1 MGISEKDLYYE
12 TYEQYISRNK
22 SLQHLDE
29 EFKRYKYEKHEENRK
44 NIIEDIKNMRNE
56 LKSKQEKT
64 LQKSFSSEYILSRG
78 ESIINSQRA
87 RIHFS
92 QKQQIDSYINYIEQ
106 EYKREDLQKKI
117 EEKDKLTILRE
128 EEIKKMRKLEKIEHD
143 QRDKVLLIKKE
154 MREKRLK
161 EELLK
166 KVKQWE
172 EEEKQNLL
180 KNQMKKNAIERERKE
195 RINEQKIKEEEFR
208 QRLAHLFL
216 SQAKKRENF
225 EKKILSKEE
234 VQKRNLELIKKEKNE
249 EFRKKS
255 KITEQKIKNAQ
266 NIKNYLKFQSLEKDK
281 LYLLQKSRNI
291 EEQLSIQKE
300 IEKKEMHERL
310 VRSAIKR
317 EEVEE
322 NLKKVNRIYERRRLK
337 IINEINEKDKAINR
351 IKLQKLKIL
360 NQGKKLVRNYEE
372 NREKLLNKFNF
383 LISQRRKKTKDE
395 LIDELLGYNKNNSSK
410 IDNMNPKD
418 DESMIKAYKNGNSI
432 FVTHGFIDK

>member
-106 EYKREDLQKKI
+106 EYKRKDLQKKI

-143 QRDKVLLIKKE
+143 QRD
-154 MREKRLK
+154 
-161 EELLK
+161 ELLK

-337 IINEINEKDKAINR
+337 IINEINEKDKTINR

>member
-432 FVTHGFIDK
+432 FVTHAIIDK

>member
-337 IINEINEKDKAINR
+337 IINEINEKDKTINR